1 MTHSWNSAR
10 PIVALVVG
18 VNAAGKSV
26 FSREF
31 ASAMERSAYVEV
43 DELRYKVVGGLVAHR
58 RGINPAEAPKEYA
71 LQCDLACRNAV
82 VLAGVFT
89 AAGFSVVID
98 GVSEACAQR
107 REWLH
112 HEIPGCEIVTVGIYC
127 SEAVLEAR
135 RAERGW
141 PSTLPPGTAKKLSWY
156 SRNEGHMDYV
166 VDTGK
171 ATREGYLDV
180 LRHLAQRAKMS

>member
-1 MTHSWNSAR
+1 MNHSWNPVR

-18 VNAAGKSV
+18 VNAAGKSA

-43 DELRYKVVGGLVAHR
+43 DELRYKVMGGLVAHR
-58 RGINPAEAPKEYA
+58 RGINPSVAPKEYA

-82 VLAGVFT
+82 ALAGVFT

-98 GVSEACAQR
+98 GISEAYTQR

-112 HEIPGCEIVTVGIYC
+112 REIPGCEVVTVGVYC
-127 SEAVLEAR
+127 TADVLESR

-141 PSTLPPGTAKKLSWY
+141 PSTLPLDTAKKLLWY

-171 ATREGYLDV
+171 AQGKGFLDV
-180 LRHLAQRAKMS
+180 FRDICSTR

>member
-1 MTHSWNSAR
+1 MR

-18 VNAAGKSV
+18 VNAAGKSF

-58 RGINPAEAPKEYA
+58 RGINPVEAPKEYV

-82 VLAGVFT
+82 ALAGVFT
-89 AAGFSVVID
+89 ASGFSVVID
-98 GVSEACAQR
+98 GISEAYTQR
-107 REWLH
+107 REWLRC
-112 HEIPGCEIVTVGIYC
+112 EIPGCEIVTVGIYC
-127 SEAVLEAR
+127 SADVLESR

-141 PSTLPPGTAKKLSWY
+141 PSTLPPNTAKKLSWY

-166 VDTGK
+166 IDTGK
-171 ATREGYLDV
+171 AQSEGYLDV
-180 LRHLAQRAKMS
+180 FRDICSAH